1 MEFPMEVV
9 LEAVKSAEF
18 VVKLAA
24 FAVKIAAAL
33 LELVEEAKALLKV
46 KRARHRRHTL

>member
-9 LEAVKSAEF
+9 LEAVKAAE
-18 VVKLAA
+18 
-24 FAVKIAAAL
+24 FAVKIAAAF
-33 LELVEEAKALLKV
+33 LELIEEAKTLLKV